1 MTEANPGRFHRV
13 DPDVLDDDPFWSE
26 VRRRHPDVD
35 IVLLPPDPSPDP
47 SPDPDLAPASDTE
60 VRRAAVAVQEVWR
73 GVRPL
78 LAGFGPLAPPSVRWR
93 EAEGR
98 RSLILQKAL
107 PGIDQQRGTELL
119 MTLLVHLGERG
130 WALQPGVRDGLPTLR
145 ATDGAAAVEAVAGP
159 GATVM
164 TLTGVPLVLTVEVA
178 QLVKDEVRAEVASW
192 E

>member
-13 DPDVLDDDPFWSE
+13 DPAVLDDDPFWSE

-35 IVLLPPDPSPDP
+35 IVLLPPDLTPDLA
-47 SPDPDLAPASDTE
+47 PDLAPASDTE

-73 GVRPL
+73 GVGPL
-78 LAGFGPLAPPSVRWR
+78 LTGFGPLAPPSVRWR

-107 PGIDQQRGTELL
+107 PGIDQQSGTEFL

-159 GATVM
+159 GATVV
-164 TLTGVPLVLTVEVA
+164 TLTGVPLVLTADVA